1 MGLFLANLAAET
13 VRSSQTAQANLLAMA
28 SRVSIVVLASAMAL
42 RQMGLANEI
51 INLAFGILLGSLAV
65 AIAIAFG
72 LGGRVVAARFLGDWA
87 KSVRSKRS

>member
-1 MGLFLANLAAET
+1 MPRT
-13 VRSSQTAQANLLAMA
+13 IRSSQAAQANLLATA

-51 INLAFGILLGSLAV
+51 INLAFGILLGSVAV

-72 LGGRVVAARFLGDWA
+72 LGGRDAAARFLDDWA
-87 KSVRSKRS
+87 KSVRSERT